1 MPWTADD
8 ATAHTKKATSPEEK
22 EKWAKIANSVL
33 EETGDEG
40 RAIRVANAAVK
51 DDNAKQDD
59 PTGGRA

>member
-33 EETGDEG
+33 EETADEG

-51 DDNAKQDD
+51 DDSEKDD
-59 PTGGRA
+59 DHRNKRS